1 MLHMPD
7 LKFKPQMKVLSP
19 EQIREIHWASL
30 EILERT
36 GIVMNH
42 PKALAA
48 LSGAGCQVEG
58 NKVFIPSWLVEDSL
72 RKAPKRLVLGDRTG
86 QRKVC
91 LQGDYSWFG
100 PSLDC
105 IDYLDPATGNRMPFT
120 LEHCAATARLSEIL
134 PNFQWSMVIGMA
146 GDQAPEVADRLV
158 VKTVLENS
166 SQPMVFCC
174 NNGESL
180 KAIHEMAIAIA
191 GSREKFQ
198 RAPFL
203 VHYSE
208 PISPL
213 SYFGPS
219 LEKIIY
225 CSENRIPLIIL
236 SAPLSGG
243 TGPANLTGAIVLGN
257 AESLSGLVLSQVL
270 SPGTPF
276 VYGIQAS
283 IMDMRSTIYSYG
295 SAEGALMNCAS
306 ANLAR
311 FYDLPQFSTAGSTDS
326 SCLDAQA
333 GIESTFQCLSAAV
346 SSGGLIHDCGS
357 WIYHGSVAA
366 PEMMV
371 MNNEILYMVKQFM
384 KGFTVNSDTLSVKT
398 VDEVGPG
405 GHYLQHPA
413 TRRDFKDVFY
423 SKLFDRSMAFNPES
437 PKFNQRLREMTLD
450 FMSRE
455 TEGLPADVVKE
466 LDQMAK
472 SWSAG
477 K

>member
-7 LKFKPQMKVLSP
+7 LKFKPEMRVLSRD
-19 EQIREIHWASL
+19 QIQEIHWASL
-30 EILERT
+30 EVLEKT

-42 PKALAA
+42 PKALEAM
-48 LSGAGCQVEG
+48 SGAGCLVDETR
-58 NKVFIPSWLVEDSL
+58 VRIPAWLVEDCL
-72 RKAPKRLVLGDRTG
+72 RQAPKRLVLGNRYG
-86 QRKVC
+86 ERKVY
-91 LQGDYSWFG
+91 LQGQYSWFG

-105 IDYLDPATGNRMPFT
+105 IDYLDPATGQRTPFS
-120 LEHCAATARLSEIL
+120 LEHCAATARLSAAL
-134 PNFQWSMVIGMA
+134 PNFEWSMVIGMA
-146 GDQAPEVADRLV
+146 CDQPPEIADRMV

-166 SQPMVFCC
+166 PQPMIFCC

-180 KAIHEMAIAIA
+180 KAIHEMALAIV
-191 GSREKFQ
+191 GGQKNFKK
-198 RAPFL
+198 APSL

-213 SYFGPS
+213 TYFGPS

-243 TGPANLTGAIVLGN
+243 TGPANLTGALVLGN

-283 IMDMRSTIYSYG
+283 IMDMRSTIFSYG

-326 SCLDAQA
+326 KYLDAQA

-357 WIYHGSVAA
+357 WIDHGSVAS

-371 MNNEILYMVKQFM
+371 MNNEILNMVKQFT
-384 KGFTVNSDTLSVKT
+384 KGFTVNRETASVD
-398 VDEVGPG
+398 VIDQVGPG

-413 TRRDFKDVFY
+413 TRRDFKEIFY
-423 SKLFDRSMAFNPES
+423 SKLFDRSMAFNPDNAD
-437 PKFNQRLREMTLD
+437 FTTRLKKMTLD
-450 FMSRE
+450 FMSQE
-455 TEGLPADVVKE
+455 TEGLPPEVSKE
-466 LDQMAK
+466 LDQMVKNWK
-472 SWSAG
+472 S
-477 K
+477 